1 MGFFDNVRSSLT
13 ETSQD
18 LTQKA
23 KDTTEIFRL
32 GNLNKTKE
40 KEIEKV
46 IYQIGL
52 KFYSEQQEECMEKFP
67 ELTMQ
72 LKTLQEEIAAN
83 KEMIE
88 K

>member
-1 MGFFDNVRSSLT
+1 MGFFDNVKNSFT

-18 LTQKA
+18 LTKKA

-32 GNLNKTKE
+32 NNLNKTKE

-52 KFYSEQQEECMEKFP
+52 AFYS
-67 ELTMQ
+67 
-72 LKTLQEEIAAN
+72 N
-83 KEMIE
+83 KRRMYCDVPGTYGTSRDITEGDCR

>member
-32 GNLNKTKE
+32 GNLNSYLSDW
-40 KEIEKV
+40 IKV
-46 IYQIGL
+46 LFRTAGRMYGKISRINN
-52 KFYSEQQEECMEKFP
+52 
-67 ELTMQ
+67 
-72 LKTLQEEIAAN
+72 AA
-83 KEMIE
+83 
-88 K
+88 